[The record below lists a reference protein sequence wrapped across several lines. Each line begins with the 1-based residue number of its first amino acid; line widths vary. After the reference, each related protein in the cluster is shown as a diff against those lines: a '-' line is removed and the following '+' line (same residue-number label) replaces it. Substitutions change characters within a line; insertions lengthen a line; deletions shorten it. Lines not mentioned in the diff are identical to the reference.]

1 MHGAEGEA
9 GLAGVTAS
17 TEDAQAGG
25 KPRRSRNPLGLRTR
39 GKRAAVLAERLGLR
53 FDDPALLELALT
65 HRSAL
70 NDLTDDAPQA
80 TLTNERL
87 EFLGDAVLGLA
98 ASKFL
103 YATDPEAPEGVL
115 TQRRVGLVR
124 AEALVRWAR
133 EIGLAEALTVGHG
146 ERPGEGARDRMLA
159 GAFEALIG
167 AIALDQGDVVAE
179 RFVTGFLEREVGEG
193 DAEPEGAAN
202 PKGDLQMALQARH
215 RASPTYRVVDTEGP
229 DHQRVFTVEVV
240 FRAETLGV
248 GKGGSKREAEQRAAE
263 AALAA
268 LGPDTLGDET
278 TSA

>member
-1 MHGAEGEA
+1 MTAPAEHGS
-9 GLAGVTAS
+9 V
-17 TEDAQAGG
+17 GG
-25 KPRRSRNPLGLRTR
+25 KSRRSRNPLGIRTR
-39 GKRAAVLAERLGLR
+39 GKRAAALAERLGLR
-53 FDDPALLELALT
+53 FGNPALLELALT
-65 HRSAL
+65 HRSTL
-70 NDLTDDAPQA
+70 NDLSDDAPQA

-124 AEALVRWAR
+124 AESLVRWAR
-133 EIGLAEALTVGHG
+133 EIGLAEALTVGRG

-167 AIALDQGDVVAE
+167 AIALDQGDAVAE
-179 RFVTGFLEREVGEG
+179 RFVTGFLEQEVGEG

-215 RASPTYRVVDTEGP
+215 RASPIYRVVDTAGP

-240 FRAETLGV
+240 FRGETLGS
-248 GKGGSKREAEQRAAE
+248 GTGGSKREAEQRAAE

-268 LGPDTLGDET
+268 LEPDPPEGET
-278 TSA
+278 PAD